1 MVEILEKKA
10 LCIPLVK
17 EALKKIEKRDGE
29 LNFRA
34 NRTMEYVN
42 EAASLSP
49 TKAKELIKKIEDLNL
64 PRLKP
69 EHIHKI
75 VDILPRSE
83 KQLKVVLQGYTLT
96 VSLENQKKI
105 MKILQEY
112 LPKK

>member
-1 MVEILEKKA
+1 MVEIIEKQPMS
-10 LCIPLVK
+10 IPLVK
-17 EALKKIEKRDGE
+17 EALKKIEKRDEE

-34 NRTMEYVN
+34 NRAMEYVN
-42 EAASLSP
+42 ETASLSP
-49 TKAKELIKKIEDLNL
+49 TKAKELIKKIEGLDL

-75 VDILPRSE
+75 VDVLPRSD

-105 MKILQEY
+105 MKVLEEY
-112 LPKK
+112 IKK